1 MTYIENS
8 LEMSV
13 PMNQIGGFSIAEQI
27 YESVNS
33 RIFRGARI
41 SDKTPVIIK
50 KISQEYPSPEEIK
63 QFKQEYEVLSKL
75 DSEGIVKAY
84 GLERDGNSVVLI
96 LEDRGAESLRKITAG
111 ENLELLEFLE
121 IAIQCARILG
131 QIHAARIIHKDI
143 NPSNITF
150 NLIDKK
156 VQIIDFGIATY
167 LSKENPSLKNPTS
180 LEGTLPYI
188 SPEQTGRMNRSLD
201 YRTDYYSLG
210 VSFYELLTSQMPFH
224 SEDPLEFIHS
234 ILTQE
239 PKLVSEVNP
248 NIPHQVAAII
258 NKLLAK
264 NAEDRYQSS
273 VGLIKD
279 LEECLEQFKQS
290 SKINSFPLG
299 RYDVSQ
305 EFHIPQKLYGRE
317 KEITW
322 LLTHF
327 EEYLDNFRRRGL
339 TVSRQI
345 PIILVSGYSGIGK
358 SVLVQELFKSI
369 TKRRG
374 YYIAG
379 KFDQLQKNI
388 PYFAILKAFQ
398 ELVRQLLSEPEEEL
412 KNWKQKIL
420 RDLENNGGV
429 ITDVIPEL
437 EVIIGEQPALP
448 ELGPSETQNRF
459 FDTFQ
464 RFINVFARPEHPL
477 AVFLDDLQWADSAS
491 LKLIET
497 LTKGEQSCIFIIGA
511 YRDNEVNDSHPL
523 KITLKEIRENF
534 KEENSDYLP
543 EIPEVKLIPL
553 TKENTEELVADT
565 LRMEKGIIR
574 ELASMIQEKTGGN
587 PFFTNEFLKSLY
599 NEEYLVFDPNFDLT
613 KGHRPWKWDL
623 EKIRN
628 LSISD
633 NVVELMTS
641 KIQKLSEQVQ
651 YYLRVA
657 SCVGN
662 RFSLEGVALIAN
674 APKREIL
681 KKFHSAIQ
689 AGLIQPIDENYK
701 YIELDINFTGAAEF
715 KFLHDRI
722 QQAAYTLIPVEEKS
736 KLHFQIGNFLLKS
749 TSESELENH
758 LFDIVNHLNQGME
771 YIAIEDK
778 VKFAKLNL
786 QACTKAKSS
795 AAYETAIS
803 YAKNALTLLEQPIKR
818 EDISEK
824 NIYVWKE
831 NYDLLF
837 SLYFEIAESSYINTK
852 YEDCEELVE
861 IALPHCKD
869 VLDKTK
875 IYNIKTRSYL
885 AQNRLIEAIESSFPM
900 LDELGLKFPRKPNKL
915 HVGLGLVGSIIK
927 FSDKKLMNMDKLP
940 TLTDAKDLAAFDFML
955 TIASSAYLAMPD
967 LNPLFIFKSMHTTFK
982 KGISYQTPTLLAGYV
997 LILCGILNKIDVG
1010 YKMCQACLVIYEK
1023 HPNPRYHASILTVMN
1038 LFGVHWRE
1046 TLGQTIKNFLEAYK
1060 IALQTGDL
1068 TYGGYAIFNYL
1079 RNSFYAGRELS
1090 QLNKEF
1096 LIYAKKIKSMRQ
1108 ESAYWLTASFYQMT
1122 ENLLGKVEDPS
1133 FLSGEIFDAVEDL
1146 KRLKEQNDNSSIGNF
1161 YLQSLIL
1168 SFLLSN
1174 YEKGIEFSNQFR
1186 KLIESDT
1193 STINIPIF
1201 HFYESLVISNLL
1213 TKPSGKLFR
1222 RFKSNLKKMK
1232 FWSENAGIN
1241 HDHRYY
1247 LLLAEQAR
1255 LQNLSEQAEV
1265 NYDKAIE
1272 LAKEKGFPNDEAI
1285 CSELAGKFY
1294 LSKGRRMV
1302 ATPYLMNSYN
1312 AYNIW
1317 GAVAKLRQME
1327 KIYTGVQ
1334 LKRAEG
1340 KGTTFAHTTISNSK
1354 TTSIAATSMTKN
1366 SNEAFDFASVMKAS
1380 QSISGEIVLD
1390 RLLKNLMTTLL
1401 QNAGADKGIL
1411 ILESKKKFYAEAI
1424 SESGKDSQILQS
1436 IPIDGTTPI
1445 CPTNMIYFVIR
1456 SKENVVLDD
1465 ALNDSKYGTDGYI
1478 QTSKPRSVIC
1488 TPLMTQGKVVGVLYL
1503 ENKVST
1509 GAFTQD
1515 RLRILNLLSSQAAIS
1530 IENARLYANMSELNA
1545 AYQRFVP
1552 EEFLRFLNRES
1563 IVDVKLGDQI
1573 RKEMSVLFSDIRSFT
1588 ELSEKMT
1595 PEENFNFINSYLSRM
1610 GPSIRENNGFIDKYI
1625 GDAIMALF
1633 PRNADDAIKASIQM
1647 MDGIKVYNNHRA
1659 NQGYAPISIGI
1670 GIHTGELMLGTVGE
1684 DKRMDTT
1691 VISDA
1696 VNLSSRLESMTKQY
1710 GVGIIV
1716 SADTLDKTLDKG
1728 KYKFRLLDNVIVKGK
1743 TLPVIVYEIL
1753 DYYPEDILKTKL
1765 ASKEIY
1771 EKAVVAFYAG
1781 NFPEAQNLFEKVLNI
1796 TKDDK
1801 AAKLFL
1807 ERVEHLLKNLDQW
1820 KGVSTL
1826 TEK

>member
-1 MTYIENS
+1 MF
-8 LEMSV
+8 
-13 PMNQIGGFSIAEQI
+13 QIGGFKIEEQI

-33 RIFRGARI
+33 RIFRGKRV
-41 SDKTPVIIK
+41 SDDAPVIIK

-75 DSEGIVKAY
+75 TTDGVVKAY
-84 GLERDGNSVVLI
+84 ALERDGNSVVLV
-96 LEDRGAESLRKITAG
+96 LEDRGAESLRKMFSG
-111 ENLELLEFLE
+111 VSLELVEFLE
-121 IAIQCARILG
+121 IAVQCARILG

-150 NLIDKK
+150 KISDKK

-167 LSKENPSLKNPTS
+167 LNKENPAIKNPSS

-210 VSFYELLTSQMPFH
+210 VSFFELLTNEMPFY

-234 ILTQE
+234 IITQE
-239 PKLVSEVNP
+239 PKSVSSIN
-248 NIPHQVAAII
+248 NKIPEQVAAII
-258 NKLLAK
+258 GKLLAK

-273 VGLIKD
+273 IGLIKD
-279 LEECLEQFKQS
+279 LEECLLQLKTKSQIEV
-290 SKINSFPLG
+290 FPLG

-305 EFHIPQKLYGRE
+305 EFNIPQKLYGRE
-317 KEITW
+317 KEVEW
-322 LLTHF
+322 LLNHF
-327 EEYLDNFRRRGL
+327 EEYLDNFRRK
-339 TVSRQI
+339 TSVISRPI
-345 PIILVSGYSGIGK
+345 PIMLVSGYSGIGK

-412 KNWKQKIL
+412 KSWKNRIL
-420 RDLENNGGV
+420 RELGNNGAV
-429 ITDVIPEL
+429 ITDVIKEL
-437 EVIIGEQPALP
+437 ELIIGEQPELP

-459 FDTFQ
+459 FEAFQ
-464 RFINVFARPEHPL
+464 RFISVFAKPEHPL
-477 AVFLDDLQWADSAS
+477 ALFLDDLQWADVAS

-497 LTKGEQSCIFIIGA
+497 LSLGDQSCIFIIGA
-511 YRDNEVNDSHPL
+511 YRDNEVNESHPL
-523 KITLKEIRENF
+523 KISLKEIRESF
-534 KEENSDYLP
+534 KDEESGF
-543 EIPEVKLIPL
+543 IPEVAEIKLNPL
-553 TKENTEELVADT
+553 SKENIEELVADT
-565 LRMEKGIIR
+565 LRMEKANIR
-574 ELASMIQEKTGGN
+574 QLAALIHDKTGGN

-599 NEEYLVFDPNFDLT
+599 NEEHLVFDPDFDS
-613 KGHRPWKWDL
+613 KAGYKPWKWDL
-623 EKIRN
+623 EKIKDLN
-628 LSISD
+628 ISD

-651 YYLRVA
+651 YYLRIA
-657 SCVGN
+657 SCIGN
-662 RFSLEGVALIAN
+662 RFSLEGVALIAHEEKQN
-674 APKREIL
+674 IL
-681 KKFHSAIQ
+681 KKLYEAIQ
-689 AGLIQPIDENYK
+689 SGLVLPANENYK
-701 YIELDINFTGAAEF
+701 FLELDIKYEGIAEF

-722 QQAAYTLIPVEEKS
+722 QQAAYTLIPLEEKS
-736 KLHFQIGNFLLKS
+736 KVHFEIGNFLLKNA
-749 TSESELENH
+749 SEQGLEDN
-758 LFDIVNHLNQGME
+758 LFDIVNHLNQG
-771 YIAIEDK
+771 IVHTPKEDK
-778 VKFAKLNL
+778 VKYAQLNL
-786 QACTKAKSS
+786 RACTKAKSS
-795 AAYETAIS
+795 AAYETAID
-803 YAKNALTLLEQPIKR
+803 YAKVALKLLKQPIKK
-818 EDISEK
+818 EEVSDQDSNE
-824 NIYVWKE
+824 WKE

-837 SLYFEIAESSYINTK
+837 HLYFEMAEASYIDTK
-852 YEDCEELVE
+852 YEDCETLVE
-861 IALPHCKD
+861 ILIPHCKD
-869 VLDKTK
+869 LLDKTK
-875 IYNIKTRSYL
+875 IYNIKVRSL
-885 AQNRLIEAIESSFPM
+885 IAQNKLKEAIQTSFPI
-900 LDELGLKFPRKPNKL
+900 LDELGYKYPRNPNKL
-915 HVGLGLVGSIIK
+915 HVGLGLVKSILK
-927 FSDKKLMNMDKLP
+927 YSDAKLMNMDKLP
-940 TLTDAKDLAAFDFML
+940 VLTDNKDLAATDFMITL
-955 TIASSAYLAMPD
+955 SASAYLTMPD
-967 LNPLFIFKSMHTTFK
+967 LNPLFIFRGLDTAFK
-982 KGISYQTPTLLAGYV
+982 KGISDKTPILLGGYV
-997 LILCGILNKIDVG
+997 IILCAILNKIDVG

-1023 HPNPRYHASILTVMN
+1023 YPNPRYYASLLTIMN
-1038 LFGVHWRE
+1038 LFGVHWKE
-1046 TLGQTIKNFLEAYK
+1046 TLGQTIKNFMEAYK

-1068 TYGGYAIFNYL
+1068 TYGGYSIFNYL
-1079 RNSFYAGRELS
+1079 RNSFYAGKELG

-1096 LIYAKKIKSMRQ
+1096 GIYSKKIKSMRQ
-1108 ESAYWLTASFYQMT
+1108 ESAYWLIASFYQMS

-1133 FLSGEIFDAVEDL
+1133 ILSGEIFDREPDL
-1146 KRLKEQNDNSSIGNF
+1146 EKLKEQGDNSSLGNY
-1161 YLQSLIL
+1161 YLLELML
-1168 SFLLSN
+1168 SFFFAKYEYGLSSAK
-1174 YEKGIEFSNQFR
+1174 EFR
-1186 KLIESDT
+1186 KLLDNDL
-1193 STINIPIF
+1193 STINVPLF
-1201 HFYESLVISNLL
+1201 YFYEALL
-1213 TKPSGKLFR
+1213 ITNFITKPSGSLYRKFS
-1222 RFKSNLKKMK
+1222 SNLKKMK
-1232 FWSENAGIN
+1232 LYCDNAPIN
-1241 HDHRYY
+1241 HEHRYY
-1247 LLLAEQAR
+1247 LLLAEQGR
-1255 LQNLSEQAEV
+1255 LENNSENAEV

-1272 LAKEKGFPNDEAI
+1272 LAKAKGFPNDEAI

-1294 LSKGRRMV
+1294 LSRGRKMV
-1302 ATPYLMNSYN
+1302 AAPYFMNSYN

-1317 GAVAKLRQME
+1317 GAVAKMRQME
-1327 KIYTGVQ
+1327 ITYPGVQ
-1334 LKRAEG
+1334 LKRPEG
-1340 KGTTFAHTTISNSK
+1340 KATTFAHTTISNS
-1354 TTSIAATSMTKN
+1354 TSTTVASTSISKN
-1366 SNEAFDFASVMKAS
+1366 SNEAFDLASVMKAS

-1390 RLLKNLMTTLL
+1390 KLLTNLMSTLL

-1424 SESGKDSQILQS
+1424 AESGKESQILQS

-1445 CPTNMIYFVIR
+1445 CPTSMIYFVIR
-1456 SKENVVLDD
+1456 SKENVVIDD
-1465 ALNDSKYGTDGYI
+1465 ALSDSKYGTDAYI
-1478 QTSKPRSVIC
+1478 QETKPRSVIC

-1509 GAFTQD
+1509 GAFTKE

-1633 PRNADDAIKASIQM
+1633 PRNAEDAIKASIQM
-1647 MDGIKVYNNHRA
+1647 MEGIKLYNTHRN

-1684 DKRMDTT
+1684 ARRMDTT

-1710 GVGIIV
+1710 GVGIII
-1716 SADTLDKTLDKG
+1716 SEDTLNKTQGKE
-1728 KYKFRLLDNVIVKGK
+1728 KYKYRLLDNVIVKGK
-1743 TLPVIVYEIL
+1743 TLPVVVYEIL

-1771 EKAVVAFYAG
+1771 EKAVTLFYGG
-1781 NFPEAQNLFEKVLNI
+1781 NFQEAKDLFEKVLTI
-1796 TKDDK
+1796 TKEDK

-1820 KGVSTL
+1820 KGVSAL